1 MHDSFSGSTAYAL
14 GRMSAQSDRDLQ
26 DFGRALQRRFR
37 PPAPT
42 VDVNALMTE
51 NQILQAELARVSQ
64 ALRDYEW
71 NYSKLRSWA
80 DAAEAE
86 LQALR
91 AKGS

>member
-1 MHDSFSGSTAYAL
+1 MDDGFSGVTGYAL
-14 GRMSAQSDRDLQ
+14 GRMAAQRERSLE

-37 PPAPT
+37 PAAPI
-42 VDVNALMTE
+42 VDVDALMTE

-80 DAAEAE
+80 DVAEAE

-91 AKGS
+91 AKGN